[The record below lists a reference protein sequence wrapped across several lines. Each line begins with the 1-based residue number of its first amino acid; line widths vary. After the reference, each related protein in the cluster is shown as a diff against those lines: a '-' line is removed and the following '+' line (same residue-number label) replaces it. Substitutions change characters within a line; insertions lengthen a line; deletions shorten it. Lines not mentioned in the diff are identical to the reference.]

1 MPNTKENLEEK
12 TSFHMASRTWRN
24 SAMMHKA
31 SFLVRGVGKRFQ
43 EPNKFQKS
51 GGYGTAKLCRRG
63 EGIQSMA

>member
-1 MPNTKENLEEK
+1 
-12 TSFHMASRTWRN
+12 
-24 SAMMHKA
+24 MMHKA
-31 SFLVRGVGKRFQ
+31 SFSVRGVWERFQ